1 MDPVAIATL
10 LIALASAGGTL
21 LAFVVSLPGKIDG
34 AITKRLDALG
44 MDRRLLDYYTKF
56 DIVTQYV
63 SRVEHERHAGRIE
76 VELKN
81 LRKVMFAIAR
91 RMNVPLDELE
101 DE

>member
-10 LIALASAGGTL
+10 AVAIGSGLWTL
-21 LAFVVSLPGKIDG
+21 FTFVVSLPGKIDA
-34 AITKRLDALG
+34 AISKRLAEH
-44 MDRRLLDYYTKF
+44 YTKF

-63 SRVEHERHAGRIE
+63 SRLEYERHSGRIE
-76 VELKN
+76 AELKN

-91 RMNVPLDELE
+91 RMNVPIDELE